1 MCHYY
6 RWSCPRCR
14 VHQDCICRCYLGRVH
29 VACTRTSEPSA
40 LPDSAPPMACQRCGF
55 VRGLHSQPPHD
66 LPEAKPTAACQIE
79 HPTDHQATTPTQLL
93 PPAHDVFWLRPQAR
107 LSDTAATLTRY
118 EEERKAIF
126 ENPKKILPVTHL
138 PRKDGEATSMPGSTL
153 TCDQAW
159 LRLQEAVCSRRRS
172 GVKLE
177 GGGGS

>member
-1 MCHYY
+1 M
-6 RWSCPRCR
+6 PRPPR
-14 VHQDCICRCYLGRVH
+14 LHLPLLSRQSPRRLHQNLRAVG
-29 VACTRTSEPSA
+29 TTGQRTSYGLSA
-40 LPDSAPPMACQRCGF
+40 MR
-55 VRGLHSQPPHD
+55 VRSWTHSQPPHD

-107 LSDTAATLTRY
+107 LPDTAATLTRY